1 MLDMKLQ
8 FTHHA
13 EYRIF
18 HERNISAEK
27 IKKVIRKPDTS
38 EHIQNNIIKSRKV
51 LDKGT
56 LVVVY
61 SKDKKNEY
69 IIITAYFQ

>member
-1 MLDMKLQ
+1 MKLQ

-18 HERNISAEK
+18 YERNISTEE
-27 IKKVIRKPDTS
+27 IKKVIRKPDIS
-38 EHIQNNIIKSRKV
+38 EHIQDNLIKSKRELGKR
-51 LDKGT
+51 T
-56 LVVVY
+56 LIVIY
-61 SKDKKNEY
+61 SKGRKNEY

>member
-1 MLDMKLQ
+1 MKLQ

-18 HERNISAEK
+18 HERNVSAEE

-38 EHIQNNIIKSRKV
+38 EHIQDNLLKLEKKFKNK
-51 LDKGT
+51 T

-61 SKDKKNEY
+61 SKNKKNEY
-69 IIITAYFQ
+69 IIITAYFK